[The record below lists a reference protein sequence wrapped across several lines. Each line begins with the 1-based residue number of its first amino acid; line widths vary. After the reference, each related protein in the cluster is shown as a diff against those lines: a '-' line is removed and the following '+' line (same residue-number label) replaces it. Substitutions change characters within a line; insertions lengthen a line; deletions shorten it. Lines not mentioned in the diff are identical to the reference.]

1 MIKNKTA
8 RNKFQGG
15 ELTTVRTQ
23 SALFVI
29 PLKICLY
36 RQLPLRGV
44 AVVLKEPLHSAPGLP
59 DAGLIL
65 KKLPPVGKSFLLT
78 NTPFV
83 LLIYLDLKQNSPWC
97 KTKVREFTTD
107 HRTVRVIRAHNLISP
122 APSLQESFF
131 FLWKEPL
138 HSAPGLPD
146 AGLILKKTQPV
157 GKSFLLTNTP
167 FVLLIYL
174 DLKQNSPWCK
184 TKVTG
189 LLSKNNRCSGCFCL
203 QNLCNILMSKESV
216 SNRGEF
222 RCLSEENW
230 SQNSPGYSCS

>member
-65 KKLPPVGKSFLLT
+65 KKLLPVGKSFLLT

-83 LLIYLDLKQNSPWC
+83 LLIYPDLKQNSPWWIQGEGVQNC
-97 KTKVREFTTD
+97 SKYS
-107 HRTVRVIRAHNLISP
+107 IPYSP
-122 APSLQESFF
+122 CFKHAYFGISLQFGSY
-131 FLWKEPL
+131 FLWRSFE
-138 HSAPGLPD
+138 APHPASRMQGW
-146 AGLILKKTQPV
+146 
-157 GKSFLLTNTP
+157 
-167 FVLLIYL
+167 Y
-174 DLKQNSPWCK
+174 
-184 TKVTG
+184 
-189 LLSKNNRCSGCFCL
+189 
-203 QNLCNILMSKESV
+203 
-216 SNRGEF
+216 
-222 RCLSEENW
+222 
-230 SQNSPGYSCS
+230 

>member
-83 LLIYLDLKQNSPWC
+83 LLIYPDLKQNSP
-97 KTKVREFTTD
+97 
-107 HRTVRVIRAHNLISP
+107 
-122 APSLQESFF
+122 
-131 FLWKEPL
+131 
-138 HSAPGLPD
+138 
-146 AGLILKKTQPV
+146 
-157 GKSFLLTNTP
+157 
-167 FVLLIYL
+167 
-174 DLKQNSPWCK
+174 
-184 TKVTG
+184 
-189 LLSKNNRCSGCFCL
+189 
-203 QNLCNILMSKESV
+203 
-216 SNRGEF
+216 
-222 RCLSEENW
+222 
-230 SQNSPGYSCS
+230 

>member
-65 KKLPPVGKSFLLT
+65 KKLPPVGKSFLLI

-83 LLIYLDLKQNSPWC
+83 LLIYLDLKQNSP
-97 KTKVREFTTD
+97 
-107 HRTVRVIRAHNLISP
+107 
-122 APSLQESFF
+122 
-131 FLWKEPL
+131 
-138 HSAPGLPD
+138 
-146 AGLILKKTQPV
+146 
-157 GKSFLLTNTP
+157 
-167 FVLLIYL
+167 
-174 DLKQNSPWCK
+174 
-184 TKVTG
+184 
-189 LLSKNNRCSGCFCL
+189 
-203 QNLCNILMSKESV
+203 
-216 SNRGEF
+216 
-222 RCLSEENW
+222 
-230 SQNSPGYSCS
+230 